1 MSRFKML
8 GGLSLMMALALTGV
22 VASATPVEDTNLV
35 KNPGFENVKNNKPN
49 MWGNGGFSE
58 GGEGTLSSSTE
69 KPKSGKACAHI
80 KGKGEWGTFV
90 SARIPVTK
98 GKTYELKGF
107 VRVVKGQ
114 AMVKFDYFKD
124 DMFIGMTAPENVE
137 STDWTE
143 VSTTSEL
150 SNHPEATH
158 ITATLVGSG
167 GEYEAFFDDI
177 SIVEKK

>member
-1 MSRFKML
+1 MNRINVIGTISF
-8 GGLSLMMALALTGV
+8 GLSLVLACV
-22 VASATPVEDTNLV
+22 VAGAVPVEDKNLV
-35 KNPGFENVKNNKPN
+35 KNPGFENVKNNKPET
-49 MWGNGGFSE
+49 WGNGGFSE

-69 KPKSGKACAHI
+69 KPKSGKSCAHI

-90 SARIPVTK
+90 SARIPITK

-107 VRVVKGQ
+107 VRVVKGN

-124 DMFIGMTAPENVE
+124 DMFIGMTAPENVD
-137 STDWTE
+137 SSDWTE
-143 VSTTSEL
+143 VTATSEL
-150 SNHPEATH
+150 SSHPEATH

-167 GEYEAFFDDI
+167 GEYEAYFDDV